1 VAAKSWAP
9 SNSRKMHSASPAHG
23 DDEIA
28 EPAEHDE
35 EEVRVGGGPA
45 DAGLADAGH
54 HLELGH
60 DGYPQARLM
69 GEGSQCDGRGATA
82 LGAMSISLYSTCI
95 LS

>member
-1 VAAKSWAP
+1 
-9 SNSRKMHSASPAHG
+9 MHSASPAHG

-95 LS
+95 PF